1 MSLSERLV
9 AHRGDMERYP
19 ENTLY
24 ALKAAADAGARMLEF
39 DIQLTRDKV
48 PFLLHD
54 ATLDRTTGVG
64 ADVGGRI
71 MELQADH
78 LRRYSAHYPGR
89 FGEHF
94 NPTPIPALS
103 EAVTLLNAFPEITA
117 FVEIKRQSLSHFG
130 IPTVVDRVIH
140 DLQQGQFPW
149 VLISFQADALRYAR
163 QAHEVSIG
171 WVLPEDSPSEV
182 SNYTRGEAEALNP
195 DYLFGDSEKLS
206 EAGFELWPGPWRWCI
221 YDIREA
227 EEALA
232 LFARG
237 SHFIETGCIGKL
249 LRSLQKRTLP

>member
-19 ENTLY
+19 ENTLC

-54 ATLDRTTGVG
+54 ATLNRTTGVG

-71 MELQADH
+71 MELQADD
-78 LRRYSAHYPGR
+78 LGGYSAHYPGR
-89 FGEHF
+89 FGDRF
-94 NPTPIPALS
+94 KPTPIPALS

-130 IPTVVDRVIH
+130 IPTVVERVIH
-140 DLQQGQFPW
+140 DLRQGQFAW
-149 VLISFQADALRYAR
+149 VLISIQADALRYAR
-163 QAHEVSIG
+163 QAHGASIG
-171 WVLPEDSPSEV
+171 WVLPENSPV
-182 SNYTRGEAEALNP
+182 TRGEAETLNP
-195 DYLFGDSEKLS
+195 DYLFGDSDKLS

-237 SHFIETGCIGKL
+237 SDFIETGCIGEL
-249 LRSLQKRTLP
+249 IRSLQKRTLP